1 MKEKRNLTDRFI
13 IILLP
18 IIMAAVILPAI
29 KTKAAYAGNAD
40 AIGTYN
46 EETGGESTTGVKIS
60 KNGNTVCY
68 ALDTWRKK
76 SDGEWDYMGSNI
88 DNSIGEITSSPNS
101 PVYIKDT
108 TGTRFGINIGKIWE
122 YLPEKGSIVIKKYVY
137 GKCTY
142 DRAEFTYQDN
152 KNNRVDISKS
162 ILKHIESGISSMDL
176 EDTTY
181 GYNGASYL
189 YNIYDAAVISRNGD
203 IKADI
208 PFDCTIL
215 SEGYAYYGIE
225 SEYLIRE
232 FPQIEHDP
240 EEGCTFTFKGWYTS
254 PSGGNEI
261 SIGDAIEPGTTI
273 YPQWDRVLNTYNV
286 NCIDILGDNPGGQVL
301 SKNSWTAQY
310 DSEVN
315 GAELGSDSAAGAYYK
330 GLCYTSSTSATVKS
344 DCDVYRYFRPVSYN
358 IIFNGN
364 NAVSGETESLY
375 GCLYGEKYKLTENG
389 YKRNGNIILDLN
401 AENAICTIKDIN
413 IPYKFTGWSDT
424 PDGSVIYADGTEVS
438 NLCETD
444 GEKQLYAVWEG
455 STIEIEEVPIRE
467 GYNFNGWSKDKDSTT
482 GSTSFDI
489 WDVDNCTLYAIWK
502 PLKAKYSVEY
512 YLENNKSGYTLDKK
526 TEYEAFTG
534 YEADCSND
542 LYITEHSN
550 KYILDKDKS
559 IYKGIVKYDGS
570 LLLKCYLK
578 KKTTDDGNTGNSG
591 NTGSTGGN
599 TTGSNT
605 GNSGNAGSTG
615 GNATGSNAGNSG
627 NTGSTVGN
635 ATGGNAGNS
644 GNTGNTGG
652 NTTGSNTGNSGNTG
666 STGGKPTGSNT
677 GNSVNTGSTGGNAT
691 GSNTGNSGNTGS
703 TGEKPTGSNTGNNGN
718 NGVISGGSIGS
729 SGNGNNS
736 NSNTGN
742 SNSNGGN
749 SITGGSGSNS
759 TGGNNSAGVV
769 GSGSSSQSGNTGS
782 NNSGHNGAVAGN
794 TTQGSIGNGSNGNV
808 SNGGGDITG
817 PVTGNTGTVEDNE
830 GNNGNNGEDSIVNN
844 GTDYIDSD
852 GTGGNTV
859 VKKSPPKKKMSYP
872 KAGKKYIKSGIIY
885 KIIKSNSKTRTVKV
899 IKAKKSITKAEI
911 PSAIK
916 IKGYKYKVVSIGK
929 NAFVKCKKLKKVIIG
944 KNIKSIRKKAFY
956 KDKKLGSIRIKSKK
970 LKSIGKKAFKRIKPG
985 CVVKIAGN
993 RKYAKKVFSM
1003 ISAKG

>member
-68 ALDTWRKK
+68 ALDTWRKR

-108 TGTRFGINIGKIWE
+108 TGTRFGINIGKIRE
-122 YLPEKGSIVIKKYVY
+122 YKPKRGSIVIRKYVY

-142 DRAEFTYQDN
+142 KDAEFTYQDSEDN
-152 KNNRVDISKS
+152 FVDISKS

-482 GSTSFDI
+482 GSKSFDI

-542 LYITEHSN
+542 LYIKEHSN

-591 NTGSTGGN
+591 NTGSTGEN

-615 GNATGSNAGNSG
+615 GNATGSNA
-627 NTGSTVGN
+627 
-635 ATGGNAGNS
+635 
-644 GNTGNTGG
+644 
-652 NTTGSNTGNSGNTG
+652 
-666 STGGKPTGSNT
+666 
-677 GNSVNTGSTGGNAT
+677 
-691 GSNTGNSGNTGS
+691 GNSGNTGS

-742 SNSNGGN
+742 SNSTGGN

-759 TGGNNSAGVV
+759 TGGNNSAGVT

-782 NNSGHNGAVAGN
+782 NNSGHNGAAAGN

-830 GNNGNNGEDSIVNN
+830 GNNGEDSIVNN

-859 VKKSPPKKKMSYP
+859 VKKSPPKKKLSYP